1 MMTTPAMFCFTYWPV
16 VDETTVGAAAKDE
29 YVVLCRNLNVRAG
42 AGTEFA
48 RIGTLKRGQSVSGED
63 MGNGWIK
70 IQYNGETAYVSA
82 QYMEAVD
89 AEEAVDQTVAVICRK
104 LNVRAG
110 AGTGYKKLG
119 SVTRGEALKV
129 VAEQNGWYKIVYG
142 DGYAWVCAK
151 YVG

>member
-1 MMTTPAMFCFTYWPV
+1 
-16 VDETTVGAAAKDE
+16 
-29 YVVLCRNLNVRAG
+29 
-42 AGTEFA
+42 
-48 RIGTLKRGQSVSGED
+48 
-63 MGNGWIK
+63 MGK
-70 IQYNGETAYVSA
+70 EMPETA
-82 QYMEAVD
+82 
-89 AEEAVDQTVAVICRK
+89 AVICRK

-142 DGYAWVCAK
+142 DGYAWACAK